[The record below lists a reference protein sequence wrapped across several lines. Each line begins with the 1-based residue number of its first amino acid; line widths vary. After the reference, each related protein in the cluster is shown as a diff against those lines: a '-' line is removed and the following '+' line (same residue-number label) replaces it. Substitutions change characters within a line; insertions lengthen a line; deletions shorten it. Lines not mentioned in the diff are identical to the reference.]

1 MPGGLER
8 YAMERSRRWK
18 SAACWAAASA
28 AVLASGCSP
37 GGGDGANSNPPFKPV
52 ASVEDLMHDVIYPN
66 AEVVWDAVG
75 TIITAEGTNEIR
87 PRSHEEWE
95 AVAQSAL
102 TVAEAGNLLMLE
114 GRAKDA
120 GEWMERAAA
129 LIDAAVLAVEAAHA
143 HDPEVLFD
151 VGGEVYYACNNCH
164 ESYWEKPPS
173 AMRP

>member
-1 MPGGLER
+1 MQ
-8 YAMERSRRWK
+8 RSRRWK
-18 SAACWAAASA
+18 SAACWAAAWV
-28 AVLASGCSP
+28 AVLAAACTP
-37 GGGDGANSNPPFKPV
+37 GGGDGSALTPPFKPV
-52 ASVEDLMHDVIYPN
+52 GSVEDLMHDVIYPN

-95 AVAQSAL
+95 AVTQSAL

-114 GRAKDA
+114 GRAKDT
-120 GEWMERAAA
+120 GEWMERSAA
-129 LIDAAVLAVEAAHA
+129 LIDAAILALEAADA
-143 HDPEVLFD
+143 RDPEALFD
-151 VGGEVYYACNNCH
+151 IGGEVYYACNNCH